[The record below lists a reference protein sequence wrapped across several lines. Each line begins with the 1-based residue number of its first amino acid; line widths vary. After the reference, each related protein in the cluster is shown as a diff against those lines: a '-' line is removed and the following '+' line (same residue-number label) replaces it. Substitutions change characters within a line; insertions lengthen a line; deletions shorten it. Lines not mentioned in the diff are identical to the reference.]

1 MALSQ
6 RPRWRTL
13 GRSLALC
20 ATLALVLWA
29 ALFVYLDQARRS
41 ELGNAQAERAN
52 LARLIAAHQE
62 ASIRAVDSALRHLR
76 TEWVRDASAFD
87 ALAKTYESH
96 LGRERVIQLAVVDRD
111 GNLAYSRL
119 PSAPG
124 ANFADRTYFK
134 AQRDARADELVV
146 SEPVFGRVT
155 GQFAIQLTRAL
166 RGPRGEFEGL
176 IVVAIPPPAL
186 ERFFSD
192 IDLGRDGVITLARAD
207 GAILARTRD
216 LASAARISLAGSM
229 AFDPAGPSSGHYTAP
244 SRVDGVERLF
254 TYQRLED
261 YPFVVLVSQSRASV
275 LEPFHR
281 LRTAVVAGGVMA
293 TVLLLA
299 LGWAL
304 AELRWRRRV
313 AEQERE
319 RVMLE
324 LHDGSIQALYAI
336 GLSLEGA
343 RRQLAVEQSG
353 AERAIADSEAA
364 LGVVMQDLRSFI
376 SGGAHPAPVGEDLV
390 RQLHAIV
397 PGPRPGVPAFTLEF
411 DSDAA
416 AALTPEQ
423 AAHLLRIAR
432 ETVSNIVR
440 HAGARSAR
448 LSLRRQEGRFLFE
461 AADDG
466 AGIAPERH
474 VRGLGLRHIHAR
486 ARKLH
491 GEARVT
497 GQAGEG
503 TRVSVVFPRAA

>member
-1 MALSQ
+1 MR
-6 RPRWRTL
+6 RPSMRWRRPTSRIS
-13 GRSLALC
+13 G
-20 ATLALVLWA
+20 
-29 ALFVYLDQARRS
+29 
-41 ELGNAQAERAN
+41 
-52 LARLIAAHQE
+52 
-62 ASIRAVDSALRHLR
+62 
-76 TEWVRDASAFD
+76 ASA
-87 ALAKTYESH
+87 S
-96 LGRERVIQLAVVDRD
+96 IQLAVVDRD
-111 GNLAYSRL
+111 GNVAYSRL
-119 PSAPG
+119 PSPPG

-192 IDLGRDGVITLARAD
+192 IDLGRDGVITLARATARSSRAR
-207 GAILARTRD
+207 AIC
-216 LASAARISLAGSM
+216 ASAGAGS
-229 AFDPAGPSSGHYTAP
+229 ARRRRRPSTRRARPRATTRRPDGSTA
-244 SRVDGVERLF
+244 SSALF

-293 TVLLLA
+293 TVLVLA
-299 LGWAL
+299 LGLAL

-324 LHDGSIQALYAI
+324 LHDGSIQAPLRDRTLAR
-336 GLSLEGA
+336 GCAPPARRGAERRRACHRGFRGGA
-343 RRQLAVEQSG
+343 RRGDAGPALLHLRRIAP
-353 AERAIADSEAA
+353 RA
-364 LGVVMQDLRSFI
+364 
-376 SGGAHPAPVGEDLV
+376 VGEDLV

-440 HAGARSAR
+440 HAGRAARACLCGGR
-448 LSLRRQEGRFLFE
+448 KGVSLRSRGRWR
-461 AADDG
+461 
-466 AGIAPERH
+466 GIAPERH

-503 TRVSVVFPRAA
+503 TRVTVMFPRAA